1 MATFAE
7 LYFGLADGNDEANQ
21 NEESFLASFVDHQG
35 VVPAIRQRKKF
46 LLLGPKGSGKTTF
59 ARYLQETALGEREIL
74 GLRDISELP
83 LSEVEKIKTGES
95 AGPGRTMT
103 AWRLLIL
110 CGLLDLMLKDQASSL
125 QHDPQAIRVTN
136 ELRKLGF
143 MDPTPK
149 NAVIAASKSTFK
161 LNFATFGEYSREQES
176 SSSINLYNLVPHLE
190 RWVVENESPNS
201 YLLMLDGLDSIY
213 LNDERY
219 SIVIAS
225 LLQAAYSVHQKL
237 RMNSSLAH
245 IVLLVRNDL
254 FSRISLADA
263 GKMRRDHGIE
273 LDWRILSGNPQ
284 EAPLFKVA
292 NKKAGSILGEQID
305 VVRDYFP
312 EDIQLGG
319 KSGAPRWAPTYQYLL
334 DLTRH
339 TPRDLLQLFEAC
351 RSYAASVG
359 SSMQDGHLRP
369 GVIREGVLQ
378 YATKYFVDAIKNELV
393 GVNGPDPTLARR
405 AMDTLRQL
413 GKQRFTRDE
422 FANECF
428 GAPTNED
435 RRLADD
441 FLRWLFYAGAIGN
454 LRQANYGMYL
464 QFYHRREDSEIYLKG
479 PLVLHSALVY
489 AWGSSF
495 GSPGRSRS
503 R

>member
-21 NEESFLASFVDHQG
+21 NGHSFLASFVDHQG
-35 VVPAIRQRKKF
+35 VVPAIREKKKF

-59 ARYLQETALGEREIL
+59 ARYLQETSRDVDEVLS
-74 GLRDISELP
+74 LRDISELP
-83 LSEVEKIKTGES
+83 LAEVEKIKTGEG

-110 CGLLDLMLKDQASSL
+110 CGLLDLMLKDQSSSL

-161 LNFATFGEYSREQES
+161 VSFASFGEYSREQGS
-176 SSSINLYNLVPHLE
+176 SPSVNLYNLVPHLE
-190 RWVVENESPNS
+190 KWVIENESPNS
-201 YLLMLDGLDSIY
+201 HLLVLDGLDSIY

-219 SIVIAS
+219 SVVVAS

-237 RMNSSLAH
+237 RMHSASAH
-245 IVLLVRNDL
+245 IVLLVRNDI
-254 FSRISLADA
+254 FSRIPLADA

-292 NKKAGSILGEQID
+292 NEKAGSILGERVD
-305 VVRDYFP
+305 VVRDFFP

-319 KSGAPRWAPTYQYLL
+319 RARAPRWVPTYQYLL

-351 RSYAASVG
+351 RAYAASIDNP
-359 SSMQDGHLRP
+359 MEDGHLRNS
-369 GVIREGVLQ
+369 VIREGVLQ

-413 GKQRFTRDE
+413 GKQNFTREE
-422 FANECF
+422 FAAECF
-428 GAPTNED
+428 DSPAGED
-435 RRLADD
+435 RRLTDEL
-441 FLRWLFYAGAIGN
+441 LRWLFYAGAIGN
-454 LRQANYGMYL
+454 RRQGGHDVYL
-464 QFYHRREDSEIYLKG
+464 QFYHRREDSEVYLKG
-479 PLVLHSALVY
+479 PLVLHNALVY
-489 AWGSSF
+489 AWGSAF
-495 GSPGRSRS
+495 GSRK
-503 R
+503 